1 LLLSWRERSQLVP
14 LRSQTHWTQ
23 ATQARGDREI
33 RDAATLLSGA
43 AMNAASFASGSA
55 AASQWRMTTDVR
67 PLPGLTA
74 ADVHAAAERL
84 QGQVLNTP
92 CLASRTLGDI
102 VGCEVFLKFE
112 NLQFT
117 ASFKE
122 RGALNKMAQLT
133 PRERAH
139 GVLAVSAG
147 NHAQGVAYHAQRM
160 GIPATIVMPRFAPPV
175 KVARTR
181 GFGADVLLQG
191 DTFDDARAHG
201 VQLAQ
206 ERGLTLV
213 HPYDDV
219 AVIAGQGTIGLEM
232 LAQQPQIDT
241 LVVAVGGGGLISG
254 VATAARSLRP
264 DIQVI
269 GVQTERFPAAW
280 NAAHGQDRASAQAT
294 IADGIAV
301 KSPSPLTLELM
312 RERVDDVLLVG
323 EDDIEQAILMLLEIE
338 KTVVEGAGGVG
349 LAALLKHGARF
360 AGRKVGLILCG
371 GNIEPL
377 TLAEI
382 IQRGMVKSGRLA
394 RLRIDVRDV
403 PGALADVAT
412 LLGRLGA
419 NIDEVQ
425 HQRAFSSLSV
435 ERAQI
440 EVVVQTRG
448 LAHIDEIL
456 AAMLA
461 QGYRAERVG

>member
-1 LLLSWRERSQLVP
+1 M
-14 LRSQTHWTQ
+14 T
-23 ATQARGDREI
+23 ARLTLGDIE
-33 RDAATLLSGA
+33 
-43 AMNAASFASGSA
+43 A
-55 AASQWRMTTDVR
+55 AAQ
-67 PLPGLTA
+67 
-74 ADVHAAAERL
+74 RL
-84 QGQVLNTP
+84 RGEVVDTP
-92 CLASRTLGDI
+92 CMASRTLSAML
-102 VGCEVFLKFE
+102 GCEVFLKFE

-133 PRERAH
+133 AEERAA

-160 GIPATIVMPRFAPPV
+160 GIPATIVMPRFAPAV
-175 KVARTR
+175 KVERTR
-181 GFGADVLLQG
+181 GFGATVVLEG
-191 DTFDDARAHG
+191 DTFDDARTQG
-201 VQLAQ
+201 MLLAR

-213 HPYDDV
+213 HPYDDL
-219 AVIAGQGTIGLEM
+219 AVMAGQGTIGLEM
-232 LAQQPQIDT
+232 LAQQPGIDT

-254 VATAARSLRP
+254 VATAVKALRP
-264 DIQVI
+264 GIEVI

-280 NAAHGQDRASAQAT
+280 NAVHGGERASAQAT

-301 KSPSPLTLELM
+301 KSPGDLTLPVIREL
-312 RERVDDVLLVG
+312 VDDVLLVS

-349 LAALLKHGARF
+349 LAALTKHAERF
-360 AGRKVGLILCG
+360 KGRRVGLILCG

-377 TLAEI
+377 VLAEI
-382 IQRGMVKSGRLA
+382 IERGMVKSGRLA
-394 RLRIDVRDV
+394 RLRLDVRDV
-403 PGALADVAT
+403 PGALANVAT
-412 LLGRLGA
+412 LLGQLGA

-448 LAHIDEIL
+448 VAHIEAIL
-456 AAMLA
+456 TAMRE
-461 QGYRAERVG
+461 QGYTAERVG